1 MSTWRTHFAEF
12 HRLYP
17 ERAGLSEALQA
28 YEQVVVNAREPR
40 GRKFLRASLQEAGLT
55 TFEKRHKRLME
66 STGARIGTTF
76 KQAAEKG
83 LSIKRETTYLRSGE
97 WIELPTTPKHNF
109 KRAWE

>member
-1 MSTWRTHFAEF
+1 ME
-12 HRLYP
+12 
-17 ERAGLSEALQA
+17 A
-28 YEQVVVNAREPR
+28 YEQVIVHGKQPR
-40 GRKFLRASLQEAGLT
+40 GRKFLRRSMQEAGLT

-97 WIELPTTPKHNF
+97 WIELPTTPKDKF
-109 KRAWE
+109 KKAWE